1 MKLLSLMVLLGAA
14 SATSEQGI
22 MMLKQLNAM
31 DQNIENLSN
40 VRDALVQCA
49 AAGDCSQEAAA
60 MPKLALSTTETASDT
75 HSWPYYLGF
84 GMVVGCCAALKRSG
98 DKKEKDDDKV

>member
-1 MKLLSLMVLLGAA
+1 MKLLSLMALLGAA

-60 MPKLALSTTETASDT
+60 MPKLALATTETA
-75 HSWPYYLGF
+75 
-84 GMVVGCCAALKRSG
+84 AE
-98 DKKEKDDDKV
+98 KE